1 MHLLPYL
8 LTLWRN
14 TSSNPLPKIFK
25 LVFLLSYKH
34 SLYIEYEY
42 LCNINISI
50 TDSMNMSLS
59 IMEDKEAWSAVV
71 RGVINSWT

>member
-14 TSSNPLPKIFK
+14 TYSNPLPKIFK
-25 LVFLLSYKH
+25 FVFLLSYKH

-59 IMEDKEAWSAVV
+59 IMKDKEA
-71 RGVINSWT
+71 